1 MALSDTQSNPS
12 LVVQS
17 LDELRSLPI
26 AALRNGERAVRGD
39 EMYELD
45 EASLAPEGPTVVAAR
60 PAIVGTFPPVVV
72 DPTIPGRWRLV
83 SGGALAAGFSR
94 TFYTDPLTAT
104 PLVDQDGSVE
114 KPYSTLTAALAKAA
128 TFGGNCAIV
137 MTAGDYL
144 ESVVI
149 PPATALLDNVDIVGQ
164 GLESTKITPPNGQ
177 PAFRWAPNL
186 PGGASPCQNFRF
198 SGVHLRSADGAY
210 AADLDGTL
218 VTAALFFGVF
228 SPIIAPQAEG
238 LVFENC
244 LVEGVRLVK
253 TGLACF
259 DTTTVV
265 QPPDAIL
272 TDIALFEN
280 CAITICDTTTFANGN
295 RVILRHDD
303 PLALKLFSLL
313 FFGTRLINGPVMTI
327 EGFPNFACDPSSFL
341 SSGLDATAL
350 TADNNSTILYFTG
363 SCGFIG
369 PALFAVTFPDSD
381 AFSEPFLAAPGATF
395 LGPVQLSKDITGLN
409 LTECNM
415 RGATFLASSP
425 GDLSFTDAL
434 KVDLTGAAFA
444 QTALA
449 AAPNAAQ
456 VLRDRI
462 VFPDNPITAGGP
474 DLVKFNPPLPP
485 GTSYSVDAT
494 PSGGNL
500 FQVAALAK
508 TNANFQLIN
517 DSPNVDTV
525 DIVVSTR
532 S

>member
-17 LDELRSLPI
+17 FDELRSIPI
-26 AALRNGERAVRGD
+26 AALRNGERAAFGAD
-39 EMYELD
+39 TYQLD
-45 EASLAPEGPTVVAAR
+45 ESSFAPEGPSVVAAR
-60 PAIVGTFPPVVV
+60 PSIVSFSPLVV
-72 DPTIPGRWRLV
+72 DPTIPGRWLLL
-83 SGGALAAGFSR
+83 SGGSGTPFSR
-94 TFYTDPLTAT
+94 TFYTDPLTAV
-104 PLVDQDGSVE
+104 PLVDQDGSVG
-114 KPYSTLTAALAKAA
+114 KPFSTLSAALALAA

-137 MTAGDYL
+137 MTAGNYL

-186 PGGASPCQNFRF
+186 PGGASPCANFRF

-228 SPIIAPQAEG
+228 GPIIAPQAEG

-244 LVEGVRLVK
+244 LVEGVRLIR

-295 RVILRHDD
+295 RVVLRHDD

-313 FFGTRLINGPVMTI
+313 LFGTRLINGPVLTI
-327 EGFPNFACDPSSFL
+327 EGFPNFACDPSSFF
-341 SSGLDATAL
+341 SGGLDATGL
-350 TADNNSTILYFTG
+350 TPDFNATILYFTG

-369 PALFAVTFPDSD
+369 PAPFTVVFPNSD
-381 AFSEPFLAAPGATF
+381 AFGEPFLAAPGATF
-395 LGPVQLSKDITGLN
+395 LGPVNLSKALAAVN

-415 RGATFLASSP
+415 RGATFLGASP
-425 GDLSFTDAL
+425 GDLAFTDAL
-434 KVDLTGAAFA
+434 RVDLTGAAFS
-444 QTALA
+444 QNALQP
-449 AAPNAAQ
+449 APNAAQ
-456 VLRDRI
+456 VLRDEI
-462 VFPDNPITAGGP
+462 VLPDTPITPGGP

-485 GTSYSVDAT
+485 GTSYSVEAL
-494 PSGGNL
+494 PSAGNL
-500 FQVAALAK
+500 FRIAAQAK
-508 TNANFQLIN
+508 TNASFQLVN
-517 DSPNVDTV
+517 DSPNADSVD
-525 DIVVSTR
+525 VVVATR